1 MSKQHLI
8 SIKGIILSFFFLESY
23 LQKQIEREQILYI
36 KLVDNKIRPIII
48 GEYIIV
54 APKGHTNF

>member
-1 MSKQHLI
+1 MYLYCP
-8 SIKGIILSFFFLESY
+8 FFLKSY

-36 KLVDNKIRPIII
+36 KLVDNNTRPIII

-54 APKGHTNF
+54 APEGHTNF